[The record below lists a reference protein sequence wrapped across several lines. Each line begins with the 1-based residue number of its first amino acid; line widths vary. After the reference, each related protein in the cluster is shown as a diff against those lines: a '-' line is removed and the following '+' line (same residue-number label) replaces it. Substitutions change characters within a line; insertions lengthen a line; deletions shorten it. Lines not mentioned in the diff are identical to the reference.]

1 MRWADSC
8 NHISFS
14 QRCHNGGYHSHHSML
29 RRLGDKSIY
38 SWSHVDRRPDSLR
51 SAQVSVIPVC
61 VTCIGE
67 ESRASVGCMGRSCRS
82 LLPDGADCFGS
93 GWQCAYLNV
102 LPSWLFLCLPGHL
115 WPLCT
120 LRLAG
125 QEMEVPSF
133 RMPWVAFPAL
143 INFFMNFL
151 LTEESKW
158 LFDWVTLMAV
168 TG

>member
-1 MRWADSC
+1 MVCAGLIPATIFHFLSDVTMVGTIPTTPCSEDWVIKAFI
-8 NHISFS
+8 HGHTLIGV
-14 QRCHNGGYHSHHSML
+14 QTA
-29 RRLGDKSIY
+29 LGQP
-38 SWSHVDRRPDSLR
+38 RSL
-51 SAQVSVIPVC
+51 IPVC

-115 WPLCT
+115 WPLSCGFDHESCT

-133 RMPWVAFPAL
+133 RMP
-143 INFFMNFL
+143 
-151 LTEESKW
+151 
-158 LFDWVTLMAV
+158 
-168 TG
+168 